1 METTKFIFNPDGT
14 LRFAVDNIENMV
26 IEDTDIVIESD
37 IQLDYSK
44 IYRLVDGSIVT
55 EDYEM
60 PQELITGA
68 KWEEVRTERNKLL
81 SESDWTQNQDVPE
94 TTRNAWTTYR
104 QTLRDIPS
112 TYSSPEEV
120 VWPTKPS

>member
-68 KWEEVRTERNKLL
+68 KWEEVRTERNRLL
-81 SESDWTQNQDVPE
+81 TESDWTQNQDVPE

>member
-1 METTKFIFNPDGT
+1 METTSFIFNQDGT
-14 LRFAVDNIENMV
+14 LKFTVNNIENMD
-26 IEDTDIVIESD
+26 IEDTDVIIESD
-37 IQLDYSK
+37 IQIDYSK
-44 IYRLVDGSIVT
+44 IYRLVNGSIVT

-60 PQELITGA
+60 PQELIIGA

-120 VWPTKPS
+120 VWPTKP